1 VPIRSG
7 CAWQALQEERV
18 HDGKN
23 RGVRP
28 DGKGKRKNY
37 SHSETGVPGQ
47 HSQSEAKVLPEVIPP
62 EPAAELVETFFSL
75 HDVAERTA
83 CGGSGLLFTQSLL
96 SQTLAL
102 VLYVCFNFCAK
113 VAWLPLASKH
123 GI

>member
-1 VPIRSG
+1 MRIG
-7 CAWQALQEERV
+7 QALQEERV

-47 HSQSEAKVLPEVIPP
+47 HSQSDAKVLPEVIPP

-83 CGGSGLLFTQSLL
+83 RGRSGLLFLQSFL
-96 SQTLAL
+96 SHSLAL
-102 VLYVCFNFCAK
+102 VLCVCVNVCTQ
-113 VAWLPLASKH
+113 V
-123 GI
+123 